1 MFSSS
6 FEFEKKHS
14 NCGFFFS
21 YTELAEG
28 VDLGGKVWL

>member
-1 MFSSS
+1 MFSNSCIVRG
-6 FEFEKKHS
+6 
-14 NCGFFFS
+14 NILIAVFFS

>member
-6 FEFEKKHS
+6 YLRS
-14 NCGFFFS
+14 NILIALISFS

>member
-6 FEFEKKHS
+6 SIVRS
-14 NCGFFFS
+14 NILIAGFFS